1 MKIKQ
6 LDTVE
11 IITGNNKGKNGKVT
25 KVLRSKNKV
34 YVEGINIYKKAVKGS
49 GIVDVQKPIDIS
61 KISLICPHCEKK
73 TRIGIKIDNKKKERF
88 CKKCNKIL

>member
-11 IITGNNKGKNGKVT
+11 IITGNNEGKSGKVT
-25 KVLRSKNKV
+25 KILRSKNKV

-61 KISLICPHCEKK
+61 KISLICPHCGKK

-88 CKKCNKIL
+88 CKKCNKIV